1 MRVIKP
7 LTFDANE
14 IGLTSSTVPENDHP
28 EWVQGQSVALGDL
41 RIHAHRI
48 YEALQAGN
56 PQGLPES
63 TPAWWL
69 DVGPTNRWAMLDGS
83 STTSTTASG
92 SITVVLA
99 CGAFNSAA
107 FVGLIGSTITVTTGG
122 AGGTTTQAL
131 IPAPVAPATSST
143 LVVTGIDYAG
153 GSVTIEIEGAGDVAC
168 ASVSL
173 GTETDLGETQMG
185 LQIEVI
191 DYSKVAADEFG
202 TYRVVKRGY
211 ARRMQASVT
220 VPYLDVDRVVAA
232 LSSMRQTPAM
242 WTAAD
247 DIAAARVYGFYSDW
261 SLAIATPTQSTYS
274 ITIESL
280 ALSGLGL
287 LPGDD
292 IPAGSGGGE
301 AAARTIEAGTFRYT
315 EDGTM
320 RVLE

>member
-7 LTFDANE
+7 LTFEAQE
-14 IGLTSSTVPENDHP
+14 LGLTSSSVAENDAP
-28 EWVQGQSVALGDL
+28 AWVQGQSVSVGSR
-41 RIHAHRI
+41 RIYQHRI

-56 PQGLPES
+56 PQGIPS
-63 TPAWWL
+63 ATPAWWL
-69 DVGPTNRWAMLDGS
+69 DVGPTNQWAMLDGS

-99 CGAFNSAA
+99 CGAFNTAA
-107 FVGLIGSTITVTTGG
+107 FVGLVGSTVTVTTGG
-122 AGGTTTQAL
+122 SGGTTTEAV
-131 IPAPVAPATSST
+131 IPAPTAPATSST
-143 LVVTGIDYAG
+143 VVVTGINYAG
-153 GSVTIEIEGAGDVAC
+153 GSVTIAIAGTGDVEC

-185 LQIEVI
+185 AKIEII
-191 DYSKVAADEFG
+191 DYSKVTPDEFG

-211 ARRMQASVT
+211 ARRLQASVT

-232 LSSMRQTPAM
+232 LSAMRQTPAM

-247 DIAAARVYGFYSDW
+247 DVASARVYGFYSDW
-261 SLAIATPTQSTYS
+261 SVVIATPTQSTYS

-280 ALSGLGL
+280 ALSGLQL

-292 IPAGSGGGE
+292 IPAGGGGSE
-301 AAARTIEAGTFRYT
+301 AARTIETGTFRYT
-315 EDGTM
+315 ESGTI
-320 RVLE
+320 RIQE